1 MSRILI
7 TGGLGFIG
15 HNIAHRL
22 EKLGHEIV
30 VIDTRTNYGIINSDE
45 IKYLMKERWKKIK
58 TPFVFNF
65 DVCDYRNIEYIFA
78 AHKFDTVIH
87 LASFPRQK
95 VVNNNPTYGSQVM
108 CEGLLNLL
116 ENSKKF
122 NVKKFVYISS
132 SMVYGDF
139 IDDTTEDTICEPI
152 GQYGILKLTG
162 ENLVKDYHRRGIFD
176 YVVIRPSAVYGPLDV
191 TDRVLSK
198 FVISAM
204 HNNTLRVNGAGEKLD
219 FTYIDDTSDG
229 IVLACLNEVANN
241 KTYNITRSE
250 SVTLLDAAKLIVET
264 VGSGSIEI
272 CDRDINFP
280 SRGSL
285 NIDKARN
292 ELNFDPKISLVE
304 GIQKYYDFM
313 KKSDFYNNI

>member
-1 MSRILI
+1 
-7 TGGLGFIG
+7 
-15 HNIAHRL
+15 
-22 EKLGHEIV
+22 
-30 VIDTRTNYGIINSDE
+30 
-45 IKYLMKERWKKIK
+45 
-58 TPFVFNF
+58 
-65 DVCDYRNIEYIFA
+65 
-78 AHKFDTVIH
+78 
-87 LASFPRQK
+87 
-95 VVNNNPTYGSQVM
+95 
-108 CEGLLNLL
+108 
-116 ENSKKF
+116 
-122 NVKKFVYISS
+122 
-132 SMVYGDF
+132 MVYGDF
-139 IDDTTEDTICEPI
+139 VDDTDENANCYPI

-250 SVTLLDAAKLIVET
+250 SVTLLDAAKLIVKT

-304 GIQKYYDFM
+304 GIQKYYDFI